1 MAAAF
6 GIPVVVVFGSSDAAI
21 WRPWRTASEVV
32 QGAAGIQSIPDRQV
46 LDALERLRVPA

>member
-6 GIPVVVVFGSSDAAI
+6 GVPVVVVFGASDAAI
-21 WRPWRTASEVV
+21 WHPWRTASEVV
-32 QGAAGIQSIPDRQV
+32 QGTAGIASVGAPQV